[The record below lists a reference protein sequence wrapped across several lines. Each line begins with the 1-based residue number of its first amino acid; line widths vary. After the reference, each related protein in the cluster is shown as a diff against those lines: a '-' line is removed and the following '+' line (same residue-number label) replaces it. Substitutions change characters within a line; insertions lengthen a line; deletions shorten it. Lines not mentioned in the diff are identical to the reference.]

1 MTNSNDNLAKIAM
14 NKSLLKEF
22 HNNENDRIVYLK
34 DGDEF
39 QIQIFN
45 PYQYVIG
52 VSFTFNSDNVDNSK
66 LLVLKPGERVWLDR
80 YLNEN
85 KKMKFSTYEVSNS
98 NDVKKAIEK
107 NGIVNIYFYKEQEKN
122 NNIYIYN
129 TSYTAKTWEPNNV
142 FYNYEVTCANNDN
155 TSVVNYCA
163 PLDCGLSA
171 LVANSSASTYTSCST
186 ATISNDTLGGF
197 ADLAKTKLGS
207 CSFAKKSIETGRID
221 KGSYSNQN
229 FTNYYGDFENW
240 YFKKETIK
248 IIPESQ
254 KQISS
259 NDLNKKYCVN
269 CGKKIKK
276 EFKFCPSCGTKQD

>member
-1 MTNSNDNLAKIAM
+1 MNNNDKLAKLAM

-52 VSFTFNSDNVDNSK
+52 VSFTFNSDNVDNSR

-85 KKMKFSTYEVSNS
+85 KKLKFSTYNVNNS

-107 NGIVNIYFYKEQEKN
+107 NGIVNMYFYKEKEKN
-122 NNIYIYN
+122 DNIYIY
-129 TSYTAKTWEPNNV
+129 SPLVKSWEPNTV
-142 FYNYEVTCANNDN
+142 FYNYEITCDNN
-155 TSVVNYCA
+155 TKNYCDTKLRA
-163 PLDCGLSA
+163 ASLGISSLTGSMDSSC
-171 LVANSSASTYTSCST
+171 SSASTYTSYSDSIDNT
-186 ATISNDTLGGF
+186 RSLLDTRSY
-197 ADLAKTKLGS
+197 KS
-207 CSFAKKSIETGRID
+207 KSIETGRID

-229 FTNYYGDFENW
+229 FTNYYGDFDSW

-248 IIPESQ
+248 ILPESQ

-259 NDLNKKYCVN
+259 NDLSKKYCHN
-269 CGKKIKK
+269 CGKKIKVD
-276 EFKFCPSCGTKQD
+276 FKFCPNCGAKQ